1 MTPLKMPKT
10 YKNGLHKYGFFN
22 IKANPKIDTNENAD
36 FDGVKIENA
45 PYIEK

>member
-1 MTPLKMPKT
+1 MLKSQE
-10 YKNGLHKYGFFN
+10 NDLHKFGFFH
-22 IKANPKIDTNENAD
+22 IEANPKNDTNENAD

>member
-1 MTPLKMPKT
+1 MKRSKT
-10 YKNGLHKYGFFN
+10 HKISLHKFQAFN
-22 IKANPKIDTNENAD
+22 IMVNPKIDTNENAD